1 MVKAA
6 QLSILLLCFLHTV
19 CCLDSVPPTIQ
30 YKVLEEV
37 PTGTLIGKIADDLR
51 LEGENEA
58 LDDFQIVEPVR
69 ALPFRVGLQD
79 GTLSIAGRLDRD
91 ALCWDTSP
99 CLIPFNILYRKGGT
113 IELLQL
119 QVEVL
124 DINDHS
130 PTFPNLEQEIEISE
144 SASLHTTIPLDRALD
159 LDAGTNALHT
169 YSLSPNQH
177 FELDVITLSEGT
189 KHGQLVVI
197 KALDREVQSSCEMFL
212 TACDK
217 GNPPKCGTMLVRVN
231 VLDSNDN
238 SPIFERSLFSVELKE
253 DTMPGTTIINLQA
266 TDPDQGANGEIE
278 YSFSKHVPLEVL
290 SIFNI
295 NPQTGT
301 VTLTGVLDYEE
312 RHTYELDIQA
322 RDLGPN
328 PIPAHCKLHIKVLD
342 VNDNAPKIHVM
353 WAPPDSDVA
362 MVSEGAATETFLAL
376 VMVSDADSGFNGNI
390 QCQVHHGLGHFRLKR
405 THGDNYMVVTNATLD
420 RERQDKYN
428 LTLVAKDQGIPSFS
442 LTKHLTVHVMD
453 ENDNAPV
460 FSKSLYEVSFQ
471 ENNPHGLY
479 ILTVK
484 AHDVDLGLSGN
495 VTYSIKDST
504 KPGKPAAS
512 FIIHPTDG
520 MIYAQQSLDFEQT
533 KGLTLI
539 VEATDNGQPPLSSS
553 ASVLI
558 NIQDVNDNHP
568 LIVDPVLKN
577 HRAALSIPVNTEK
590 REIVSEVE
598 DAASEH
604 RDTLTNYLLELFPK
618 SNDSAAKLKPDGY
631 LVTTVKARDADA
643 GLNGELRYEIASR
656 DSLFAIDEVT
666 GQIYVNTSNV
676 TELIGK
682 VFVVEVTVRD
692 LGSPPLSTRAS
703 LELTFLS
710 LFDHLKNSSP
720 GQHGLLSFPLTIA
733 LCLGAFCLMVA
744 LAATLVTTFCRN
756 EKRENRAYN
765 CRQAESTYTRHPRR
779 PQKQIQKADIH
790 LVPVLRG
797 RQGEPAGGDPGRP
810 HSAGSTMTL
819 DALEAFPPCQF
830 NLSPSLS
837 RTLRN
842 QTFPENNST
851 LPLSPPRTLRK
862 PHNIEE
868 SGTLPRTPATP
879 YRTLKKP
886 KNMEFHQ
893 IEGPT
898 AQLQASLPYTGTL
911 KLPGKAAVQHSAQ
924 EEPDSAPAS
933 PPFRTLRRQ
942 RNTDSKSRPEKDD
955 HQQILRNLVRISMA
969 ALAEYNP
976 IELTAASPEVQQ
988 VSQLLSL
995 LHRGQFQPKPNF
1007 RGNKYSARAGRSGAQ
1022 DADWQSTKDSGHG
1035 ESEAGD
1041 MDWET
1046 GRDSPIDPLLVE
1058 ELDNLLTQTDDV
1070 FMDLPDPAWMA
1081 RLSLPLSTDY
1091 RENVFVPEGL
1101 PSPETPTLPP
1111 AADGAASFSTFGK
1124 APGES
1129 SQISGHLLSEVSTL
1143 FEMLLTQK
1151 ADSHPRT
1158 SAEVLY
1164 RLSAAYRRSLGLEGA
1179 ATGGGNFPRDSPKTQ
1194 DKADPSRDMEIHQLV

>member
-6 QLSILLLCFLHTV
+6 QLPILLLCFLHSI

-58 LDDFQIVEPVR
+58 LEDFRIVEPVR
-69 ALPFRVGLQD
+69 ALPFQVGLQD
-79 GTLSIAGRLDRD
+79 GTLSIADRLDRD
-91 ALCWDTSP
+91 ALCWDASP
-99 CLIPFNILYRKGGT
+99 CLITFNILYRKGGA

-124 DINDHS
+124 DINDHN
-130 PTFPNLEQEIEISE
+130 PTFPSLEQEIEISE

-159 LDAGTNALHT
+159 PDAGTNALHT

-177 FELDVITLSEGT
+177 FQLDVITRPEGT

-197 KALDREVQSSCEMFL
+197 KALDREVQSSCEMLL

-238 SPIFERSLFSVELKE
+238 SPVFERSLFSVELKE
-253 DTMPGTTIINLQA
+253 DTIPGTTIINLQA

-290 SIFNI
+290 STFNI
-295 NPQTGT
+295 NPKTGT

-376 VMVSDADSGFNGNI
+376 VMVSDADSGLNGNI
-390 QCQVHHGLGHFRLKR
+390 QCQIHHGLGHFRLRR
-405 THGDNYMVVTNATLD
+405 THGDNFMVVTNATLD
-420 RERQDKYN
+420 RERQEKYN

-495 VTYSIKDST
+495 ITYSIKDSN
-504 KPGKPAAS
+504 KLEKPAGS

-533 KGLTLI
+533 KYLTLI

-558 NIQDVNDNHP
+558 NLQDVNDNHP

-598 DAASEH
+598 EAASEH

-618 SNDSAAKLKPDGY
+618 SNDSAAKVKPDGY
-631 LVTTVKARDADA
+631 LVTTVKAKDADA

-682 VFVVEVTVRD
+682 VFLIEVTIRD
-692 LGSPPLSTRAS
+692 LGSPPLSTRCS

-720 GQHGLLSFPLTIA
+720 GQHGLLSFSLTIA
-733 LCLGAFCLMVA
+733 ICLGAFCLLVV

-790 LVPVLRG
+790 LVPVLRR
-797 RQGEPAGGDPGRP
+797 RQDEPVGEDTGRP
-810 HSAGSTMTL
+810 PSAGSTLTL

-868 SGTLPRTPATP
+868 SGTLPRTPANSH
-879 YRTLKKP
+879 RTLKKP

-893 IEGPT
+893 IEGST
-898 AQLQASLPYTGTL
+898 AQLQASLPCTGTL
-911 KLPGKAAVQHSAQ
+911 MLPGKAAVQHNAL

-933 PPFRTLRRQ
+933 PLFRTLRRQ
-942 RNTDSKSRPEKDD
+942 RNTDSKSRSEKDN

-969 ALAEYNP
+969 ALADYNP
-976 IELTAASPEVQQ
+976 IELTAASTEQI
-988 VSQLLSL
+988 SQLLSL

-1007 RGNKYSARAGRSGAQ
+1007 RGNKYSARAGRSGVQ

-1046 GRDSPIDPLLVE
+1046 GQDSPIDPLLVE

-1081 RLSLPLSTDY
+1081 RLSLPLTTDY
-1091 RENVFVPEGL
+1091 RENVFVPDGPL
-1101 PSPETPTLPP
+1101 SLETPALP
-1111 AADGAASFSTFGK
+1111 AAADEAASFSTFGK

-1179 ATGGGNFPRDSPKTQ
+1179 ATGGGNFPRDTPKTQ